1 MTYLREHKTYR
12 LEQFLMVDFVVILA
26 ERHDRL
32 SVAGPRT
39 GIDARGCAAVVASPA
54 SRRAGA
60 ASSAR
65 LRSLAILRRSA
76 ALLRRR
82 KGGAAQRGN
91 DQV

>member
-1 MTYLREHKTYR
+1 MPSATIAYLLLVPE
-12 LEQFLMVDFVVILA
+12 LELTLEDVPQLW
-26 ERHDRL
+26 
-32 SVAGPRT
+32 
-39 GIDARGCAAVVASPA
+39 
-54 SRRAGA
+54 RRQLRDVLELP
-60 ASSAR
+60 SSAR